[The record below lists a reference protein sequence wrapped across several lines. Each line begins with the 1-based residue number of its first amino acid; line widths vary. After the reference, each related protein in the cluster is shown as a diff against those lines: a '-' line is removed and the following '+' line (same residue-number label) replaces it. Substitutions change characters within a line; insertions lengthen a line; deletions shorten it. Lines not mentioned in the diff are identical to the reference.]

1 MTVTQD
7 RVGVVIT
14 EGDIIRRYCN
24 YTVLEAMQ
32 EFKWFMYL
40 SGRGKPVIS

>member
-1 MTVTQD
+1 MTIKQD
-7 RVGVVIT
+7 RIGVVIS

-24 YTVLEAMQ
+24 FTVAEAIA

-40 SGRGKPVIS
+40 SGRGKAIIG